1 LILTKEVWLRLN
13 PDNSEAQKVELLKMA
28 EGRCNVVVLSPN
40 DIPLASGLKL
50 QTASSDERSDIRLLQ
65 TPLKSDKGLSR
76 RSAVEVVVKERSDED
91 KVLKLAESGV
101 GYVLVRCPNW
111 KIIPLENLIARTRKK
126 VTLLADVASAAEAK
140 TALETLELGVDGVVI
155 APSSTKDLDELDR
168 FLNHDESVPL
178 IKAKV
183 VAVRE
188 IGSGARVCVDTC
200 ELMQPGE
207 GMLVGSQS
215 SGLFLVE
222 AEVHKNPHVEP
233 RPFRVNAGPVSSY
246 VLTPGLKTRYL
257 AELKTGEEI
266 LIVNRSGASRN
277 GHVGRVKIE
286 RRPMVLVEAEAADHS
301 FSLIVQN
308 AETVRLISDASSK
321 PVSELKAGDEIL
333 VRVEEGGRHFG
344 TLVADE
350 MVIER

>member
-1 LILTKEVWLRLN
+1 LKEVWLRLN
-13 PDNSEAQKVELLKMA
+13 PDSSQAQKMELLRMA
-28 EGRCNVVVLSPN
+28 EGRCNVVVLSPE
-40 DIPLASGLKL
+40 DIPLASGLKM

-65 TPLKSDKGLSR
+65 SHLGSAKGFPPN
-76 RSAVEVVVKERSDED
+76 SAVEVVVKDRSDED

-101 GYVLVRCPNW
+101 RYVLVRCPNW
-111 KIIPLENLIARTRKK
+111 KIIPLENLIARTRNK
-126 VTLLADVASAAEAK
+126 VTLLADVSSIGEAR
-140 TALETLELGVDGVVI
+140 TALQTLELGVDGVVI
-155 APSSTKDLDELDR
+155 TPASTNDLDELQR
-168 FLNHDESVPL
+168 FLNQDESVPL

-183 VAVRE
+183 IAVRE

-200 ELMQPGE
+200 ELMEAGE

-257 AELKTGEEI
+257 AELKTGEEV
-266 LIVNRSGASRN
+266 LIVNRSGAARG

-286 RRPMVLVEAEAADHS
+286 RRPMVLVETEAAGHS

-308 AETVRLISDASSK
+308 AETVRLISDGSSK

-333 VRVEEGGRHFG
+333 VRVEEGARHFG

>member
-1 LILTKEVWLRLN
+1 MKEVWLRLN
-13 PDNSEAQKVELLKMA
+13 PDASETQKAELLKTA
-28 EGRCNVVVLSPN
+28 EGRCNVVIVSPN

-50 QTASSDERSDIRLLQ
+50 QTASSDERSDIKLFQ
-65 TPLKSDKGLSR
+65 APLKSRGEFSPN
-76 RSAVEVVVKERSDED
+76 SAVEVVVKDRSDEE
-91 KVLKLAESGV
+91 KVLKLAEDGAR
-101 GYVLVRCPNW
+101 YVLVRCPDW
-111 KIIPLENLIARTRKK
+111 KIIPLENLIARARNKI
-126 VTLLADVASAAEAK
+126 TLLADVSSTSEAT
-140 TALETLELGVDGVVI
+140 TALQTLELGVDGVVI
-155 APSSTKDLDELDR
+155 TPKSVNEIDEIDK
-168 FLNHDESVPL
+168 FLNQGEDVPL
-178 IKAKV
+178 VKAKV
-183 VAVRE
+183 MIVKE

-200 ELMQPGE
+200 EIMEAGE

-246 VLTPGLKTRYL
+246 ILTPGLKTRYL

-266 LIVNRSGASRN
+266 LIVNRKGAARK

-286 RRPMVLVEAEAADHS
+286 RRPMTLVESEAAGHA

-308 AETVRLISDASSK
+308 AETVRLISDGSSK